1 MTPPYVSVCCVL
13 PNFTMNGVSRW
24 LISLAKLGRVNGY
37 RIESVCLPEGA
48 PTDTALCEELQ
59 KYGTVVCATTILHNS
74 QNASEESRSVYRI
87 GNSLGEVIR
96 RTTNVSTVLLW
107 YGVPNGTVVINE
119 GPKNRLVVPVSHG
132 PSEFTKSWLREIEE
146 VTTMTVVVS
155 ACCAYDFPDATDTA
169 TLIFNGI
176 DLSRATP
183 SQSRIECRKD
193 LGVFSKDTL
202 VVGHVGR
209 FSQEK
214 NPLAICLAVDHL
226 LSVKNIPDAVAV
238 WIGEGPDEP
247 QIKETVSKCLPSQAY
262 KFFPPAKEVA
272 NVYEALDCFVL
283 ASEQEGFSLAL
294 TEAWANGVPTVC
306 TPVGAIPE
314 LEALVEHEL
323 CVKVPVNPSGEELG
337 EAILEAVTR
346 TDLRANAMKFAREEL
361 TEEVMAEN
369 WSSLFQTVSQARKE
383 SE

>member
-1 MTPPYVSVCCVL
+1 
-13 PNFTMNGVSRW
+13 MNGVSRW
-24 LISLAKLGRVNGY
+24 LISLAKLGSSNGY

-59 KYGTVVCATTILHNS
+59 KYGTVVCATTILHSS

-87 GNSLGEVIR
+87 GNTLVEVIR
-96 RTTNVSTVLLW
+96 RTTSVSTVLLW
-107 YGVPNGTVVINE
+107 YGVPNGSAVLRE
-119 GPKNRLVVPVSHG
+119 GPIDRLVVAVSHG
-132 PSEFTKSWLREIEE
+132 PSEFTRSWLEEIVE
-146 VTTMTVVVS
+146 VTSKTALVS
-155 ACCAYDFPDATDTA
+155 ACCSQDLPSSTDVA
-169 TLIFNGI
+169 ELIFNGI

-183 SQSRIECRKD
+183 SKSRIECRKD

-209 FSQEK
+209 FSREK
-214 NPLAICLAVDHL
+214 NPLAICLGVDYL
-226 LSVKNIPDAVAV
+226 LSVRNVPDVVAM
-238 WIGEGPDEP
+238 WIGEGPDEAE
-247 QIKETVSKCLPSQAY
+247 IKETVSKCLAPQHY
-262 KFFPPAKEVA
+262 KFFPPAQEVA

-314 LEALVEHEL
+314 LEALVEQEL
-323 CVKVPVNPSGEELG
+323 CVKVPVDPSGEELG
-337 EAILEAVTR
+337 EAILEAVQR
-346 TDLRANAMKFAREEL
+346 TDIRANALKFAREEL

-369 WSSLFQTVSQARKE
+369 WSSLFERVSQLRKE
-383 SE
+383 S